1 MSQCHHKHLIIQAFL
16 LEPKS
21 KTEVLM
27 DKFHAEKFL
36 RRNEPVTFPIKFSIF
51 ITFRILSTF
60 CWSNYSST
68 QLESLIHSFIFH
80 LPFGLRVLKHFT
92 FHSLNDFQKQW
103 NSK

>member
-51 ITFRILSTF
+51 ITFQILSQPFAEVTIL
-60 CWSNYSST
+60 
-68 QLESLIHSFIFH
+68 QHS
-80 LPFGLRVLKHFT
+80 
-92 FHSLNDFQKQW
+92 W
-103 NSK
+103 NQ